1 MKPEQAVELVLA
13 LAGGMFAAAAIAV
26 CVPVVAWLKRVRA
39 ETGQWPGANWPA
51 RMTRL
56 SFASGLL
63 GACGL
68 FLCQI
73 IWVMRLI

>member
-1 MKPEQAVELVLA
+1 MRQVVELVLA
-13 LAGGMFAAAAIAV
+13 AAGTVFASAAITV
-26 CVPVVAWLKRVRA
+26 CMPVAAWLKRVRY
-39 ETGQWPGANWPA
+39 ETGGWPSSDWPG

-56 SFASGLL
+56 TFASGLL

-73 IWVMRLI
+73 LWILRLG